1 MKISIQPKYQ
11 KIDQIDKEI
20 DKETNTDK
28 RMELWSKRSELKYD
42 DIVTHPQYKFEVG
55 MNRDVVEQTLVEI
68 TDEEWYDFTDESVDI
83 LTSCMYESTKLYSN
97 TVLDGMEF

>member
-1 MKISIQPKYQ
+1 MKINIQPKYQ
-11 KIDQIDKEI
+11 KKIDQIDKEI

-42 DIVTHPQYKFEVG
+42 DIDSSSTKFEVS
-55 MNRDVVEQTLVEI
+55 MNRDVVEQTLGREI

-83 LTSCMYESTKLYSN
+83 LTSCMYESTKLY
-97 TVLDGMEF
+97 